1 MSSPVRATASLTS
14 AVALALV
21 FGGSVTAAPSPA
33 ADFGQHVAA
42 CAQEHLGQRDAPPTV
57 TCGHDGMTMTFPNF
71 GAMVEH
77 IKEMHG

>member
-1 MSSPVRATASLTS
+1 MSRTFSLTASLAAAGT
-14 AVALALV
+14 LALV
-21 FGGSVTAAPSPA
+21 AAGAATATPAPA

-42 CAQEHLGQRDAPPTV
+42 CAQEHLGQRVLPPTV
-57 TCGHDGMTMTFPNF
+57 TCAHDGTTMTFPNF